1 MVQDW
6 RARRRLRRSPG
17 RAGREGP
24 PRDGGR
30 PQVRRVPGR
39 GVHGRERGLQRE
51 HRGVL
56 PGAQGQRRGERES
69 SGFFFPK
76 FFVFFSFFLF
86 RLTHFFSFPP
96 SSTTTNNKQQQQQ
109 VDYVFVDHPSYP
121 RPGGGFYSDAA
132 GSYGDN
138 QFRFALLSLAA
149 LEAPLRLRAELPEQF
164 GPDAYDPDS
173 CVFVAND
180 WHAAMVPVYVASR
193 FRPHGVY
200 RGARTVTA
208 IHNLIHQGVFP
219 PSTFESLGVPG
230 NWYGAMEWQ
239 YPPHQRMGSYEEEGR
254 AINTLKAALTTA
266 DRIVTVSP
274 GYAWEITTPEGGCG
288 LESLLGSRSYVLDG
302 VLNGVDVEEWSPA
315 TDKHLYK
322 KYDASTV
329 EEGKAANKAALQKE
343 LGLPIK
349 PDAPLFAFIGRLDPQ
364 KGADLVLM
372 AAPWL
377 VSQGA
382 QVVLLGSGDP
392 RLEDGLRS
400 LEAAHPESA
409 RAWVGFNVPFSH
421 RLTAAADVLLM
432 PSVFEPCGL
441 NQMYAFLAGTPV
453 VAHATGGLRDTVVPY
468 DPLDETNGS
477 TGWTFSPCNA
487 EAFIAACGH
496 ALTMYRDHP
505 DAFGRLRARCMARD
519 CSWDGS
525 AAQWEQ
531 IFDWSKSDP
540 PYCP

>member
-1 MVQDW
+1 
-6 RARRRLRRSPG
+6 
-17 RAGREGP
+17 
-24 PRDGGR
+24 
-30 PQVRRVPGR
+30 
-39 GVHGRERGLQRE
+39 
-51 HRGVL
+51 
-56 PGAQGQRRGERES
+56 
-69 SGFFFPK
+69 
-76 FFVFFSFFLF
+76 
-86 RLTHFFSFPP
+86 
-96 SSTTTNNKQQQQQ
+96 
-109 VDYVFVDHPSYP
+109 
-121 RPGGGFYSDAA
+121 
-132 GSYGDN
+132 
-138 QFRFALLSLAA
+138 
-149 LEAPLRLRAELPEQF
+149 
-164 GPDAYDPDS
+164 
-173 CVFVAND
+173 VFVAND
-180 WHAAMVPVYVASR
+180 WHAAMVPVYLASR

-200 RGARTVTA
+200 RGARTVAA

-219 PSTFESLGVPG
+219 PSTFAELGVPG
-230 NWYGAMEWQ
+230 DWYGAMEWQ

-288 LESLLGSRSYVLDG
+288 LETLLGSRSYVLDG

-322 KYDASTV
+322 RYTAATV
-329 EEGKAANKAALQKE
+329 AEGKAANKAALQKE
-343 LGLPIK
+343 LGLPV
-349 PDAPLFAFIGRLDPQ
+349 DAGAPLFAFIGRLDPQ
-364 KGADLVLM
+364 KGADLVLA

-377 VSQGA
+377 VAQGA

-392 RLEDGLRS
+392 RLEAGLRG
-400 LEAAHPESA
+400 LEAAHPAAA

-468 DPLDETNGS
+468 DPEDEANGS
-477 TGWTFSPCNA
+477 TGWTFSPCTTD
-487 EAFIAACGH
+487 AFAAACGH

-505 DAFGRLRARCMARD
+505 DAFARLRARCMARD

>member
-1 MVQDW
+1 MCGALPAALAARGHRVMVVAPRYAEYPDAEYTGVNADCNGNTVGYYLAH
-6 RARRRLRRSPG
+6 RANDGVRISFFVEFFFLSFSSHHLFVLCRRRRLSHALLFYPSFL
-17 RAGREGP
+17 ASF
-24 PRDGGR
+24 
-30 PQVRRVPGR
+30 
-39 GVHGRERGLQRE
+39 
-51 HRGVL
+51 L
-56 PGAQGQRRGERES
+56 PS
-69 SGFFFPK
+69 LLS
-76 FFVFFSFFLF
+76 
-86 RLTHFFSFPP
+86 
-96 SSTTTNNKQQQQQ
+96 KQSK

-149 LEAPLRLRAELPEQF
+149 LEAPLRLRAELPKQF
-164 GPDAYDPDS
+164 AVDNAYDPDS

-180 WHAAMVPVYVASR
+180 WHAAMVPVYLASR

-200 RGARTVTA
+200 RGARTVAA

-230 NWYGAMEWQ
+230 DWYGALEWQ

-288 LESLLGSRSYVLDG
+288 LESLLSSRSYVLDG
-302 VLNGVDVEEWSPA
+302 VLNGVDVDEWSPA
-315 TDKHLYK
+315 TDKHLYR
-322 KYDASTV
+322 KYTAATV
-329 EEGKAANKAALQKE
+329 AEGKAANKAALQKE
-343 LGLPIK
+343 LGLPVN

-364 KGADLVLM
+364 KGADLVLG

-400 LEAAHPESA
+400 LEAAHPEAA

-421 RLTAAADVLLM
+421 RLTAAADILLM

-453 VAHATGGLRDTVVPY
+453 VAHATGGLRDTVIPY

-477 TGWTFSPCNA
+477 TGWTFSPCNVD
-487 EAFIAACGH
+487 AFIAACGH

-505 DAFGRLRARCMARD
+505 DAFARLRARCMARD